1 MMPRLPLSLIRFLL
15 VGVANTMVGM
25 GTIFVCQRLGL
36 HDVAANAIGYGLGL
50 IFSFFCN
57 RSWTFRHAGP
67 IWPAAWRFGAV
78 FAVAYT
84 ANLLTT
90 LAALQLLGSG
100 SFLAQ
105 LAGMPPY
112 TLLFYLGS
120 RLLVFKQAAPASS
133 LPTP

>member
-25 GTIFVCQRLGL
+25 GTIFICQRLGVP
-36 HDVAANAIGYGLGL
+36 DVPANAAGYGLGL
-50 IFSFFCN
+50 LFSFFCN
-57 RSWTFRHAGP
+57 RAWTFRHAGP
-67 IWPAAWRFGAV
+67 VWPAAWRFGVV
-78 FAVAYT
+78 FAFAYA

-90 LAALQLLGSG
+90 LAALKLLGAG

-112 TLLFYLGS
+112 TILFYLGS
-120 RLLVFKQAAPASS
+120 RFLVFKRSAPASS
-133 LPTP
+133 PLPP